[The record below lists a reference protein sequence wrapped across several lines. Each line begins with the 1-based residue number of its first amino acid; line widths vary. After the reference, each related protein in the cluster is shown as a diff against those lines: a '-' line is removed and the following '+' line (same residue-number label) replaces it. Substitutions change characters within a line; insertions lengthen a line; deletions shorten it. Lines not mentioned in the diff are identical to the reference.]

1 MNLPTSRTAS
11 SSVAVA
17 ARIVSLGLALLLV
30 VLMVA
35 LVYGHTGGSA
45 EGLSLAGSYVSEY
58 EARAPHW
65 PWIIVAI
72 FVFAVVLMLLACAFL
87 LWLPRTI
94 LITLGCALFAAASL
108 GLFFVAYAPM
118 RRVEQPPVSAQRWWT
133 PRWWFTSHTSR
144 SPYEHGMADAYADV
158 HYHAIKLVL
167 VTGLTGMVLL
177 GSGLLLT
184 GQWQGYAR
192 FTIAAAV
199 VMTVLFWA
207 GDQVPFQ
214 HGLWQ
219 RLGVGLM
226 YLWLWAGRWRVG
238 SAICE
243 EVADRA
249 NP

>member
-1 MNLPTSRTAS
+1 MRLTRR
-11 SSVAVA
+11 V
-17 ARIVSLGLALLLV
+17 LFLLLLV
-30 VLMVA
+30 LMAA
-35 LVYGHTGGSA
+35 LIYGHMGGSA
-45 EGLSLAGSYVSEY
+45 KGLSLAGSYVSEY

-87 LWLPRTI
+87 LWLPRTV
-94 LITLGCALFAAASL
+94 LITLGCALFAASSL

-133 PRWWFTSHTSR
+133 PRWWFTSQTSR
-144 SPYEHGMADAYADV
+144 NAYEHGMADAYADV

-177 GSGLLLT
+177 GSGLLVR
-184 GQWQGYAR
+184 GVWQGYAR

-199 VMTVLFWA
+199 IMAAMFWM
-207 GDQVPFQ
+207 GDNVSFQ

-219 RLGVGLM
+219 RLGFGLM
-226 YLWLWAGRWRVG
+226 YLWLWTGRGRVG
-238 SAICE
+238 SAIRE
-243 EVADRA
+243 GAADREGFE
-249 NP
+249 PLVTD